1 MSLLRSYKQAIFRRP
16 LPACP
21 TYTRRFSAET
31 HNQPI
36 QTGDTPQKETTQIAE
51 VAHTDVLTAEVI
63 SGVPVELRHRMVR
76 IYQPARNTMQSG
88 AGKSERWRIDW
99 DVLLGAGR
107 WENPL
112 MGWASSADY
121 MQGTRMS
128 FRSKE
133 DAMHFAEKQGWNY
146 YIQPPPT
153 KKIPPKNYSENF
165 VYRPNKLR
173 IMRTK

>member
-1 MSLLRSYKQAIFRRP
+1 MSLLRSYKQAIPRRP
-16 LPACP
+16 LTACP
-21 TYTRRFSAET
+21 TYTRSFSAET
-31 HNQPI
+31 QPAR
-36 QTGDTPQKETTQIAE
+36 TSDALQKESTQIAE
-51 VAHTDVLTAEVI
+51 VAPTDVLTAEVI
-63 SGVPVELRHRMVR
+63 SGAPAELRHRMVR

-146 YIQPPPT
+146 YVQPPPT

-165 VYRPNKLR
+165 VYKPNQLR